1 MTAQDKEIAQL
12 HDNMVED
19 LYSLVNKYMKIISLD
34 VPENDEKE
42 ALEKIVVIMRDA
54 LNNVEQAA
62 NNMPE
67 IKIIGEDE

>member
-12 HDNMVED
+12 YDGMVED
-19 LYSLVNKYMKIISLD
+19 LYSLVNKYMNIISLD

-42 ALEKIVVIMRDA
+42 ALKKIVVIMKDA
-54 LNNVEQAA
+54 LNNVEQTAQ
-62 NNMPE
+62 NMHD

>member
-12 HDNMVED
+12 YDGMVED
-19 LYSLVNKYMKIISLD
+19 LYSLVNKYMNIISLD

-42 ALEKIVVIMRDA
+42 ALKKIVVIMKDA
-54 LNNVEQAA
+54 LNNVEQTAQ
-62 NNMPE
+62 NMPD